1 MLPGS
6 IHGGKRIPIAYRGL
20 LRNSH
25 GQEFDLMTHKKKP
38 LPEHAVANGR
48 GIRQLFDHALTR
60 SPAERE
66 RFFDETCGGNDA
78 LRETLVSLLKAA
90 DQNSSLDPEDPDRRI
105 GTVIPSQDGA
115 WEIQEWLGT
124 GGSGSVYRAIW
135 ISDSSVSKSV
145 FAAIKVLH
153 RRNASLNNVAR
164 FRGEVEALQSID
176 HPGVVKILDTCFD
189 HPRQE
194 NGEHWIALEL
204 VQDSVWITESN
215 ALCSNHD
222 PVWSVNSESESP
234 TPMSMFLD
242 VCDILG
248 VVHMKEILHL
258 DLKPGNLLVDKEGV
272 VHVID
277 FGVSRIT
284 RSTQDESNDVGL
296 RGHDEL
302 MVGTPAYMAP
312 EQVDMSL
319 GPVSPR
325 TDVHALGV
333 IVFQMLAGRMPFE
346 VGDNL
351 LSAVQVIRHVP
362 PADLRIFLPDIPES
376 VVAVIERS
384 LEKTP
389 KRRPANAIVFASE
402 LRRAL
407 EIEKRSP
414 PRRYAPIAGITAAIL
429 LMTMMYWTWIAAPK
443 PGVAPELIMVPN
455 DFSTIQSAI
464 DAIADGGMILVR
476 PGTYHE
482 NIDFGSSMNRNFV
495 LASTDGPLVTVIN
508 GSNEEES
515 VVFIGNQFDDRTR
528 FEGFTVTG
536 GRTGSRSPEG
546 FRVGGGIYLRL
557 NAVSIVNCH
566 FIENRSTF
574 GGNIYAKKYT
584 GSIHDCLFSRGY
596 ANAEGGNAFFFRGE
610 TVVSGSRFSGGFTT
624 GTGGGMKVASGCH
637 EFISCVIEEN
647 HSERG
652 GGIFYVEF
660 ESEPSE
666 LQFVDCLVYQN
677 TAVDGG
683 GILSQRSRGGPI
695 ARRTLVSENQPN
707 EFVGSIFEV
716 DRQTPGYCWGDLD
729 FDGVVDADDAWLL
742 LQAWGESDQI
752 MSADFDENNRVD
764 HSDLANLVAHWGPCT
779 K

>member
-1 MLPGS
+1 M
-6 IHGGKRIPIAYRGL
+6 IHIEAECYPVQFMGENGIPIAYRGL

-90 DQNSSLDPEDPDRRI
+90 DQNSPLDPEDPDRRI
-105 GTVIPSQDGA
+105 GTIIPSQDGA

-145 FAAIKVLH
+145 LAAIKVLH

-164 FRGEVEALQSID
+164 FRGEVEALQSIN

-204 VQDSVWITESN
+204 VQDSVWITEAN

-362 PADLRIFLPDIPES
+362 QQTSES
-376 VVAVIERS
+376 SSQTFQNRSWRS
-384 LEKTP
+384 LNDLWRKHPNVDRLMPSSSHQNYGERWRLKNDHGLAAMP
-389 KRRPANAIVFASE
+389 
-402 LRRAL
+402 
-407 EIEKRSP
+407 RSS
-414 PRRYAPIAGITAAIL
+414 GITAATL
-429 LMTMMYWTWIAAPK
+429 LMTMMYWTWIATPK
-443 PGVAPELIMVPN
+443 TEVAPELIMVPN

-482 NIDFGSSMNRNFV
+482 NIDFGSSVNRNFV
-495 LASTDGPLVTVIN
+495 LASTDGPLVTVID

-515 VVFIGNQFDDRTR
+515 VVFIGN
-528 FEGFTVTG
+528 
-536 GRTGSRSPEG
+536 
-546 FRVGGGIYLRL
+546 
-557 NAVSIVNCH
+557 SI
-566 FIENRSTF
+566 
-574 GGNIYAKKYT
+574 
-584 GSIHDCLFSRGY
+584 
-596 ANAEGGNAFFFRGE
+596 
-610 TVVSGSRFSGGFTT
+610 
-624 GTGGGMKVASGCH
+624 
-637 EFISCVIEEN
+637 
-647 HSERG
+647 
-652 GGIFYVEF
+652 
-660 ESEPSE
+660 
-666 LQFVDCLVYQN
+666 
-677 TAVDGG
+677 
-683 GILSQRSRGGPI
+683 
-695 ARRTLVSENQPN
+695 
-707 EFVGSIFEV
+707 
-716 DRQTPGYCWGDLD
+716 
-729 FDGVVDADDAWLL
+729 
-742 LQAWGESDQI
+742 
-752 MSADFDENNRVD
+752 
-764 HSDLANLVAHWGPCT
+764 
-779 K
+779 